1 MLKSPIYIKL
11 KSLNDFARLVCS
23 LERIPIPIYE
33 YNYQNTDIFAAQ
45 LDTLNGHSITY
56 YVDNIKSGENQY
68 LSYKINNNNE
78 EAVMVDSIKDT
89 SALYSPIIKLSVPPQ
104 PFLKPAKI
112 GATTKYTGIGL
123 RDLFSLSKLVAF
135 HTIYEESTLPLFLF
149 PKTES
154 SDFDLSDKK
163 FNMKYVLGSHLNLT
177 DSSDTNFFYY
187 VILEQEI
194 EKYFMKF
201 SMQKSTPPSFSNHID
216 EHGFIYLKIIKLHDI
231 HPLVKF

>member
-33 YNYQNTDIFAAQ
+33 YIYQNTDIFAAQ

-56 YVDNIKSGENQY
+56 FIDNIKSGENQY
-68 LSYKINNNNE
+68 LSYKINNNSE
-78 EAVMVDSIKDT
+78 EAVMVNSIKDT

-104 PFLKPAKI
+104 QFLKPAKI

-154 SDFDLSDKK
+154 SDLDLLDKK

-177 DSSDTNFFYY
+177 DSSDTDFFYY
-187 VILEQEI
+187 IILEQEI

>member
-33 YNYQNTDIFAAQ
+33 YSYQNSDIFAAQ

-78 EAVMVDSIKDT
+78 EAAMVHSIKDT
-89 SALYSPIIKLSVPPQ
+89 SALYSPIIKLSIPPQ
-104 PFLKPAKI
+104 SFLKPAKI
-112 GATTKYTGIGL
+112 GATTKYTGVGL
-123 RDLFSLSKLVAF
+123 RDLFSLSKLVAY

-149 PKTES
+149 PKTGSNDSDLPDEES
-154 SDFDLSDKK
+154 
-163 FNMKYVLGSHLNLT
+163 NMKYVLGSHLNLT
-177 DSSDTNFFYY
+177 DSSDTSYFYY
-187 VILEQEI
+187 VLLEEVI

-201 SMQKSTPPSFSNHID
+201 SMQKSTAPSFSNHVD
-216 EHGFIYLKIIKLHDI
+216 EHGFIYLKIIKLHDV
-231 HPLVKF
+231 HPLIKF

>member
-1 MLKSPIYIKL
+1 LLKSPIYIKL
-11 KSLNDFARLVCS
+11 KSLNDFARLACS
-23 LERIPIPIYE
+23 LARIPIPIYE

-68 LSYKINNNNE
+68 LSYKINNNSE
-78 EAVMVDSIKDT
+78 EAVMVNSIKDT

-104 PFLKPAKI
+104 QFLKPAKI

-154 SDFDLSDKK
+154 SDLDLSDKK

>member
-33 YNYQNTDIFAAQ
+33 YNYQNSDIFAAQ

-104 PFLKPAKI
+104 QFLKPAKI
-112 GATTKYTGIGL
+112 GTTTKYTGIGL

-154 SDFDLSDKK
+154 SDLDLSDKK
-163 FNMKYVLGSHLNLT
+163 FNMKYILGSHLNLT

-201 SMQKSTPPSFSNHID
+201 NMQKSTPPSFSNHID

-231 HPLVKF
+231 HPLVKL

>member
-1 MLKSPIYIKL
+1 LLKSPIYIKL

-56 YVDNIKSGENQY
+56 YVDNINSGENQY
-68 LSYKINNNNE
+68 LSYKINNNSE
-78 EAVMVDSIKDT
+78 EAVMVNSIKDT

-104 PFLKPAKI
+104 QFLKPAKI

-154 SDFDLSDKK
+154 SDLDLSDKK
-163 FNMKYVLGSHLNLT
+163 FNIKYVLGSHLNLT

>member
-33 YNYQNTDIFAAQ
+33 YSYQNSDIFAAQ

-56 YVDNIKSGENQY
+56 YVDNIKSVENQY

-78 EAVMVDSIKDT
+78 EAAMVHSIKDT
-89 SALYSPIIKLSVPPQ
+89 SALYSPIIKLSIPPQ
-104 PFLKPAKI
+104 SFLKPAKI
-112 GATTKYTGIGL
+112 GATTKYTGVGL
-123 RDLFSLSKLVAF
+123 RDLFSLSKLVAY

-149 PKTES
+149 PKTGSNDSDLPDEES
-154 SDFDLSDKK
+154 
-163 FNMKYVLGSHLNLT
+163 NMKYVLGSHLNLT
-177 DSSDTNFFYY
+177 DSSDTSYFYY
-187 VILEQEI
+187 VLLEEVI

-201 SMQKSTPPSFSNHID
+201 SMQKSTAPSFSNHVD
-216 EHGFIYLKIIKLHDI
+216 EHGFIYLKIIKLHDV
-231 HPLVKF
+231 HPLIKF

>member
-33 YNYQNTDIFAAQ
+33 YNYQHTDIFAAP
-45 LDTLNGHSITY
+45 LDTINGHSITY
-56 YVDNIKSGENQY
+56 YVDNIKSEENQY

-78 EAVMVDSIKDT
+78 EAVMVNSIKDT

-112 GATTKYTGIGL
+112 GPTTKYTGIGL

-149 PKTES
+149 QKTES
-154 SDFDLSDKK
+154 SDTDLPNKESDV
-163 FNMKYVLGSHLNLT
+163 KYVLGSHLSLT
-177 DSSDTNFFYY
+177 DSSDTSYFYY
-187 VILEQEI
+187 VLLEQEI

-201 SMQKSTPPSFSNHID
+201 SMQKSNAPSFSNHID

-231 HPLVKF
+231 HPLIKF

>member
-56 YVDNIKSGENQY
+56 YVDNINSGENQY
-68 LSYKINNNNE
+68 LSYKINNNSE
-78 EAVMVDSIKDT
+78 EAVMVNSIKDT

-104 PFLKPAKI
+104 QFLKPAKI

-154 SDFDLSDKK
+154 SDLDLLDKK

>member
-1 MLKSPIYIKL
+1 M
-11 KSLNDFARLVCS
+11 
-23 LERIPIPIYE
+23 ERIPIPIYE
-33 YNYQNTDIFAAQ
+33 YNYQNSDIFAAQ

-104 PFLKPAKI
+104 QFLKPAKI
-112 GATTKYTGIGL
+112 GTTTKYTGIGL

-154 SDFDLSDKK
+154 SDLDLSDKK
-163 FNMKYVLGSHLNLT
+163 FNMKYILGSHLNLT

-201 SMQKSTPPSFSNHID
+201 NMQKSTPPSFSNHID

-231 HPLVKF
+231 HPLVKL

>member
-56 YVDNIKSGENQY
+56 YVDNMKSGENQY

-78 EAVMVDSIKDT
+78 EAVMVNSIKDT

-104 PFLKPAKI
+104 QFLKPAKI

-154 SDFDLSDKK
+154 SDLDLSDKK
-163 FNMKYVLGSHLNLT
+163 FNMKYILGSHLNLT

>member
-56 YVDNIKSGENQY
+56 YVDNINSGENQY
-68 LSYKINNNNE
+68 LSYKINNNSE
-78 EAVMVDSIKDT
+78 EAVMVNSIKDT

-104 PFLKPAKI
+104 QFLKPAKI

-154 SDFDLSDKK
+154 SDLDLSDKK
-163 FNMKYVLGSHLNLT
+163 FNMKYVLGSQLNLT

>member
-1 MLKSPIYIKL
+1 
-11 KSLNDFARLVCS
+11 

-68 LSYKINNNNE
+68 LSYKINNNIE

-104 PFLKPAKI
+104 SFLKPAKI
-112 GATTKYTGIGL
+112 GPTTKYTGIGL

-149 PKTES
+149 P
-154 SDFDLSDKK
+154 
-163 FNMKYVLGSHLNLT
+163 
-177 DSSDTNFFYY
+177 
-187 VILEQEI
+187 
-194 EKYFMKF
+194 
-201 SMQKSTPPSFSNHID
+201 
-216 EHGFIYLKIIKLHDI
+216 
-231 HPLVKF
+231 

>member
-33 YNYQNTDIFAAQ
+33 YSYQKSDIFAAQ

-78 EAVMVDSIKDT
+78 EAAMVHSIKDT
-89 SALYSPIIKLSVPPQ
+89 SALYSPIIKLSIPPQ
-104 PFLKPAKI
+104 SFLKPAKI
-112 GATTKYTGIGL
+112 GATTKYTGVGL
-123 RDLFSLSKLVAF
+123 RDLFSLSKLVAY

-149 PKTES
+149 SKTGSNDSDLPDEES
-154 SDFDLSDKK
+154 
-163 FNMKYVLGSHLNLT
+163 NMKYVLGSHLNLT
-177 DSSDTNFFYY
+177 DSSDTSYFYY
-187 VILEQEI
+187 VLLEEVI

-201 SMQKSTPPSFSNHID
+201 SMQKSTAPSFSNHID
-216 EHGFIYLKIIKLHDI
+216 EHGFIYLKIIKLHDM
-231 HPLVKF
+231 HPLIKF

>member
-68 LSYKINNNNE
+68 LSYKINNNSE
-78 EAVMVDSIKDT
+78 EAVMVNSIKDT

-104 PFLKPAKI
+104 QFLKPAKI

-154 SDFDLSDKK
+154 SDLDILDKK

-177 DSSDTNFFYY
+177 DSSDTDFFYY
-187 VILEQEI
+187 IILEQEI

>member
-56 YVDNIKSGENQY
+56 YVDNINSGENQY
-68 LSYKINNNNE
+68 LSYKINNNSE
-78 EAVMVDSIKDT
+78 EAVMVNSIKDT

-104 PFLKPAKI
+104 QFLKPAKI

-154 SDFDLSDKK
+154 SDLDLSDKK

>member
-1 MLKSPIYIKL
+1 LLKSPIYIKL

-68 LSYKINNNNE
+68 LSYKINNNSE
-78 EAVMVDSIKDT
+78 EAVMVNSIKDT

-104 PFLKPAKI
+104 QFLKPAKI

-154 SDFDLSDKK
+154 SDLDLLDKK

-177 DSSDTNFFYY
+177 DSSDTDFFYY
-187 VILEQEI
+187 IILEQEI

>member
-1 MLKSPIYIKL
+1 LLKSPIYIKL

-33 YNYQNTDIFAAQ
+33 YNYQNTDIFSAQ

-68 LSYKINNNNE
+68 LSYKINNNIE

-104 PFLKPAKI
+104 SFLKPAKI
-112 GATTKYTGIGL
+112 GPTTKYTGIGL
-123 RDLFSLSKLVAF
+123 GDLFSLSKLVAF

-154 SDFDLSDKK
+154 SDLDLLDKEFK
-163 FNMKYVLGSHLNLT
+163 MRYVLGSHLNLT
-177 DSSDTNFFYY
+177 DSSDTSYFYY
-187 VILEQEI
+187 VLLEQEI

-201 SMQKSTPPSFSNHID
+201 SMQKSTAPSFSNHID
-216 EHGFIYLKIIKLHDI
+216 EHGFIYLKIIKLHDMY
-231 HPLVKF
+231 PLIKF

>member
-1 MLKSPIYIKL
+1 LLKSPIYIKL

-33 YNYQNTDIFAAQ
+33 YSYQNSDIFAAQ

-78 EAVMVDSIKDT
+78 EAAMVHSIKDT
-89 SALYSPIIKLSVPPQ
+89 SALYSPIIKLSIPPQ
-104 PFLKPAKI
+104 SFLKPAKI
-112 GATTKYTGIGL
+112 GATTKYTGVGL
-123 RDLFSLSKLVAF
+123 RDLFSLSKLVAY

-149 PKTES
+149 PKTGSNDSDLPDEES
-154 SDFDLSDKK
+154 
-163 FNMKYVLGSHLNLT
+163 NMKYVLGSHLNLT
-177 DSSDTNFFYY
+177 DSSDTSYFYY
-187 VILEQEI
+187 VLLEEVI

-201 SMQKSTPPSFSNHID
+201 SMQKSTAPSFSNHVD
-216 EHGFIYLKIIKLHDI
+216 EHGFIYLKIIKLHDV
-231 HPLVKF
+231 HPLIKF

>member
-1 MLKSPIYIKL
+1 
-11 KSLNDFARLVCS
+11 

-45 LDTLNGHSITY
+45 LDTLNGHLITY

-68 LSYKINNNNE
+68 LSYKINNNSE
-78 EAVMVDSIKDT
+78 EAVMVNSIKDT

-104 PFLKPAKI
+104 SFLKPAKI
-112 GATTKYTGIGL
+112 SAATKYTGIGL

-154 SDFDLSDKK
+154 SDLDLLDKK

-231 HPLVKF
+231 QPLVKF

>member
-1 MLKSPIYIKL
+1 
-11 KSLNDFARLVCS
+11 

-56 YVDNIKSGENQY
+56 YIDNMKSGENQY
-68 LSYKINNNNE
+68 LSYKINNNSE
-78 EAVMVDSIKDT
+78 EAVMVNSIKDT

-104 PFLKPAKI
+104 QFLKPAKI

-154 SDFDLSDKK
+154 SDLDLLDKK

-177 DSSDTNFFYY
+177 DSSDTDFFYY
-187 VILEQEI
+187 IILEQEI

>member
-56 YVDNIKSGENQY
+56 YVDNMKSGENQY

-78 EAVMVDSIKDT
+78 EAVMVNSIKDT

-104 PFLKPAKI
+104 QFLKPAKI

-154 SDFDLSDKK
+154 SDLDLSDKK

>member
-1 MLKSPIYIKL
+1 LLKSPIYIKL

-56 YVDNIKSGENQY
+56 YVDNINSGENQY
-68 LSYKINNNNE
+68 LSYKINNNSE
-78 EAVMVDSIKDT
+78 EAVMVNSIKDT

-104 PFLKPAKI
+104 QFLKPAKI

-154 SDFDLSDKK
+154 SDLDLSDKK
-163 FNMKYVLGSHLNLT
+163 FNMKYVLGCHLNLT

>member
-1 MLKSPIYIKL
+1 LLKSPIYIKL

-56 YVDNIKSGENQY
+56 YVDNMKSGENQY

-78 EAVMVDSIKDT
+78 EAVMVNSIKDT

-104 PFLKPAKI
+104 QFLKPAKI

-154 SDFDLSDKK
+154 SDLDLSDKK

>member
-45 LDTLNGHSITY
+45 SDTLNGHSITY
-56 YVDNIKSGENQY
+56 YVDNIQSGENQY

-78 EAVMVDSIKDT
+78 ESVMVNSIKDT
-89 SALYSPIIKLSVPPQ
+89 SALYSPIIKLSIPPQ
-104 PFLKPAKI
+104 SFLKPAKLS
-112 GATTKYTGIGL
+112 TTTRYTSIGL
-123 RDLFSLSKLVAF
+123 RDLFSLSKLVAY

-149 PKTES
+149 PKRGSKDSDLPDTEA
-154 SDFDLSDKK
+154 D
-163 FNMKYVLGSHLNLT
+163 MKYVLGLHLNLT
-177 DSSDTNFFYY
+177 DSSDTSYFYY
-187 VILEQEI
+187 VLLEQVI
-194 EKYFMKF
+194 QKCFMKF
-201 SMQKSTPPSFSNHID
+201 SMQKSTAPSFSNHID
-216 EHGFIYLKIIKLHDI
+216 EHGFIYLKIIQLEDV

>member
-1 MLKSPIYIKL
+1 LLKSPIYIKL

-33 YNYQNTDIFAAQ
+33 YSYQNSDIFAAQ

-78 EAVMVDSIKDT
+78 EAVMVHSIKDT
-89 SALYSPIIKLSVPPQ
+89 SALYSPIIKLSIPPQ
-104 PFLKPAKI
+104 SFLKPAKI
-112 GATTKYTGIGL
+112 GATTKYTGVGL
-123 RDLFSLSKLVAF
+123 RDLFSLSKLVAY

-149 PKTES
+149 PKTGSNDSDLPDKES
-154 SDFDLSDKK
+154 
-163 FNMKYVLGSHLNLT
+163 NMKYVLGSHLNLT
-177 DSSDTNFFYY
+177 DSSDTSYFYY
-187 VILEQEI
+187 VLLEQVI

-201 SMQKSTPPSFSNHID
+201 SMQKSTAPSFSNHID
-216 EHGFIYLKIIKLHDI
+216 EHGFIYLKIIKLHDV
-231 HPLVKF
+231 HPLIKF

>member
-78 EAVMVDSIKDT
+78 EAVMVNSIKDT

-104 PFLKPAKI
+104 QFLKPAKI

-154 SDFDLSDKK
+154 SDLDLSDKK
-163 FNMKYVLGSHLNLT
+163 FNMKYVLGSQLNLT
-177 DSSDTNFFYY
+177 DSSDTDFFYY
-187 VILEQEI
+187 IILEQEI

>member
-33 YNYQNTDIFAAQ
+33 YNYQNTDIFTAQ

-68 LSYKINNNNE
+68 LSYKINNNSE
-78 EAVMVDSIKDT
+78 EAAMVNSIKDT
-89 SALYSPIIKLSVPPQ
+89 SSLYSPIIKLSIPPQ
-104 PFLKPAKI
+104 TFLKPAKI
-112 GATTKYTGIGL
+112 STTTKYTGIGL

-154 SDFDLSDKK
+154 NDLDLPDIVS
-163 FNMKYVLGSHLNLT
+163 NMEYVLGAHLSLT
-177 DSSDTNFFYY
+177 ESSDTSYFYY
-187 VILEQEI
+187 VLLEQEI

-201 SMQKSTPPSFSNHID
+201 SLQKSAAPTFSNHID
-216 EHGFIYLKIIKLHDI
+216 EHGYIYLKIIKLHDM
-231 HPLVKF
+231 HPLIKF

>member
-1 MLKSPIYIKL
+1 LLKSPIYIKL

-33 YNYQNTDIFAAQ
+33 YSYQNSDIFAAQ

-78 EAVMVDSIKDT
+78 EAAMVHSIKDT
-89 SALYSPIIKLSVPPQ
+89 SALYSPIIKLSIPPQ
-104 PFLKPAKI
+104 SFLKPAKI
-112 GATTKYTGIGL
+112 GATTKYTGVGL
-123 RDLFSLSKLVAF
+123 RDLFSLSKLVAY

-149 PKTES
+149 PKTGSNDSDLPDEES
-154 SDFDLSDKK
+154 
-163 FNMKYVLGSHLNLT
+163 NMKYVLGSHLNLT
-177 DSSDTNFFYY
+177 DSSDTSYFYY
-187 VILEQEI
+187 VLLEEVI

-201 SMQKSTPPSFSNHID
+201 SMQKSTAPSFSNHID
-216 EHGFIYLKIIKLHDI
+216 EHGFIYLKIIKLHDV
-231 HPLVKF
+231 HPLIKF

>member
-1 MLKSPIYIKL
+1 LLKSPIYIKL

-104 PFLKPAKI
+104 QFLKPAKI

-177 DSSDTNFFYY
+177 DSSDTDFFYY
-187 VILEQEI
+187 IILEQEI